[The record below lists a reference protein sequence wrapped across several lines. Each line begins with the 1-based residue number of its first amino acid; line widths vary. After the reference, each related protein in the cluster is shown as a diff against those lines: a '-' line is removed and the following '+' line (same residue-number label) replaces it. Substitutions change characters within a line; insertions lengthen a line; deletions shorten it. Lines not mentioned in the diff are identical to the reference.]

1 MSGLELVAALV
12 MLAGLA
18 GVIVPVLPGTPL
30 IFLGALL
37 YDYANN
43 WGALGWGWLLLLF
56 LLMLAAVGGDQV
68 LGHMGARRGGASW
81 LSLAVGFVLSLIGTF
96 LLPPIGFLLG
106 AIVGVIGTE
115 LLISRDARQALKAG
129 GGWLVGW
136 VLSLLLQASVALV
149 MLGIVLW
156 QAQ

>member
-1 MSGLELVAALV
+1 MIGLEVVAALV
-12 MLAGLA
+12 ILAGLA
-18 GVIVPVLPGTPL
+18 GVILPVLPGTPL

-37 YDYANN
+37 YDYANG
-43 WGALGWGWLLLLF
+43 WAALGWGWLLLLF
-56 LLMLAAVGGDQV
+56 LLMLVAEGGDQV
-68 LGHMGARRGGASW
+68 MGHLGARRGGASW
-81 LSLAVGFVLSLIGTF
+81 LSLLVGFVLSVIGTF
-96 LLPPIGFLLG
+96 LLPPFGFLLG
-106 AIVGVIGTE
+106 AIVGVVGME
-115 LLISRDARQALKAG
+115 LLTSRDARQALKAG